1 MASLLDLYRSVFG
14 GEEDQAAPMAIQ
26 NRQGGFDPYRPAPSP
41 DALQLLQDMTGATD
55 LGQAYQ
61 AYQRGEYLP
70 AFGQGA
76 WGAAQAAS
84 TALPLAGGAM
94 RAGGAV
100 ARGAAPVAREM
111 ASAIPA
117 MLADERGAIRAY
129 HYSPNDFTKFDPAK
143 IGSST
148 DPGMMGRAVYFSTDP
163 AVAKSGPHRY
173 EVDLNVKTPLALEH
187 APDWRTST
195 KSDLAGEALG
205 IPPPEAG
212 MLALG
217 KNSPTL
223 TEWQKWSESI
233 AEEARKRGHDAAV
246 LDYSPAGYRHQ
257 EIAVYDPSII
267 EILRKYGIIGPVAA
281 GGGLL
286 GTGSE
291 PPT

>member
-1 MASLLDLYRSVFG
+1 MAVLDWLQQLLG
-14 GEEDQAAPMAIQ
+14 QEQDQGAPMALQ
-26 NRQGGFDPYRPAPSP
+26 NRQGGVDPYTPQKPP
-41 DALQLLQDMTGATD
+41 DALELLYEMSGGKDMS
-55 LGQAYQ
+55 QAYK

-84 TALPLAGGAM
+84 LAYPALKAGGA
-94 RAGGAV
+94 AL
-100 ARGAAPVAREM
+100 RGAAPLARE
-111 ASAIPA
+111 AAGAIPA
-117 MLADERGAIRAY
+117 LMRDETGAIRAY
-129 HYSPNDFTKFDPAK
+129 HYSPNDFTKFDSAK

-148 DPGMMGRAVYFSTDP
+148 DPGLMGQALYFSTDP
-163 AVAKSGPHRY
+163 AVAKAGPHRY
-173 EVDLNVKTPLALEH
+173 EVDLNVQTPLALEH

-195 KSDLAGEALG
+195 KSDLSGEALG

-223 TEWQKWSESI
+223 PEWQKWSAAI

-246 LDYSPAGYRHQ
+246 LDYSPAGYKHQ

-267 EILRKYGIIGPVAA
+267 EIRRKYGILPPLAA
-281 GGGLL
+281 GGLL
-286 GTGSE
+286 GASE
-291 PPT
+291 E